1 MTRRLCRA
9 ITLATPIAGS
19 LARGHAFHRGAG
31 GVILIPRP
39 SVEKQVADLVRHWNE
54 IFAAKDDPQLG
65 WYEADVAQTLRLLD
79 RVPPQAGATI
89 FLPGAG
95 TSLLVD
101 ELLGRG
107 ARLVLNDI
115 SDAALQKLG
124 RRIGACT
131 PKPVWLHHDIA
142 QPLPPSVPVCD
153 IWIDRAV
160 LHFLLDESAIETYF
174 RNLRSLLRPGGHVL
188 LAEFAAHG
196 APRCAGL
203 DVHRYTVEEV
213 AQRLGPEFE
222 LVWTEDYTFINPA
235 GDPRPYVY
243 ALFRRA
249 G

>member
-1 MTRRLCRA
+1 MTE
-9 ITLATPIAGS
+9 LA
-19 LARGHAFHRGAG
+19 
-31 GVILIPRP
+31 
-39 SVEKQVADLVRHWNE
+39 RHWNE
-54 IFAAKDDPQLG
+54 IFAAKDDPHLG
-65 WYEADVAQTLRLLD
+65 WYEADVGQTLRLLD

-107 ARLVLNDI
+107 AKLVLNDI
-115 SDAALQKLG
+115 SNAALRKLG

-131 PKPVWLHHDIA
+131 PQPVWLHHDIA
-142 QPLPPSVPVCD
+142 QPLPTGLPACD

-188 LAEFAAHG
+188 LAEFAPNG
-196 APRCAGL
+196 AARCAGL
-203 DVHRYTVEEV
+203 DVQRYSVEEM
-213 AQRLGPEFE
+213 ASRLGPEFE
-222 LVWTEDYTFINPA
+222 LVRAEEFTFVNPA

-243 ALFRRA
+243 GFFRRRRGHEA